1 MCELKSKTDRGSSSM
16 SEIVAKR
23 VGLFSSGEKKNNQ
36 IRLTNISPRHL
47 DQGDQGL
54 LQTSQAAWPWMASHV
69 LSIMQPTDSS
79 STAEFGSMKGW
90 STTGHFFYNSASID
104 FPYATETNS
113 SLHHRHVIMNTQ
125 KVRENFQDTS
135 KMIWA
140 VTAVI
145 KASVRR
151 WKCLMSF
158 ACQTLLAGQ
167 HARAGGRELIH
178 AWFV

>member
-1 MCELKSKTDRGSSSM
+1 M
-16 SEIVAKR
+16 SEIVAKKSR
-23 VGLFSSGEKKNNQ
+23 APLFWWKKIPNQ

-54 LQTSQAAWPWMASHV
+54 LQSSQAAWPWMARHV

-90 STTGHFFYNSASID
+90 STTGIFFTTRFNRFPLCHRNEQLASS
-104 FPYATETNS
+104 PPP
-113 SLHHRHVIMNTQ
+113 RHYEHSKGTW
-125 KVRENFQDTS
+125 NFQDTS
-135 KMIWA
+135 KIFKNDLGVTKKWA